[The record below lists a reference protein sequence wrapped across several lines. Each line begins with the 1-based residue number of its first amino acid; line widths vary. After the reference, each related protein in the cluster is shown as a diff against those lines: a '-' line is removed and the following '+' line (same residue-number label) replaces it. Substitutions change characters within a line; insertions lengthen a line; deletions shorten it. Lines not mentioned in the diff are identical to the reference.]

1 MKHNYKYFAASAL
14 SSFLLAGALGASA
27 QTLQSTTPQATMM
40 KIDFDSRED
49 FAAWRVVNDGVMG
62 GKSEGGILS
71 KDGYMNF
78 SGTINTNGGG
88 FSSIRNW
95 VQPGAFEGADTL
107 TLKVRSD
114 GRKYQVN
121 LRTGARHW
129 GRSVAYRADIPAT
142 PKGEWAEVS
151 IQLSD
156 LSPSVFGRKVKAR
169 DFDKTD
175 VRILGIILADGQDG
189 PFNLDIKEISTQ

>member
-1 MKHNYKYFAASAL
+1 MKHKYKYLAAFAL
-14 SSFLLAGALGASA
+14 NSFLLAGGFNVSA

-40 KIDFDSRED
+40 KIEFDNRED

-88 FSSIRNW
+88 FSSIRKW
-95 VQPGAFEGADTL
+95 MEPGAFEDAQAL
-107 TLKVRSD
+107 TFKIRSD

-121 LRTGARHW
+121 LRTGARYW

-142 PKGEWAEVS
+142 PAGEWAEVS
-151 IQLSD
+151 IKLTD
-156 LSPSVFGRKVKAR
+156 LSPSVFGRNVKAR
-169 DFDKTD
+169 AFDKSD

-189 PFNLDIKEISTQ
+189 PFNLDIKEIKAP